1 MSKIAGLEQL
11 LSAAGSAVTAARQSS
26 STCDQLRRIPS
37 ASDLSEHLR
46 ERLKQ
51 QQLQELQELQRQHLQ
66 QVTLHR
72 QMLLQYQ
79 QEQLIQ
85 ERQARLLNEQKRLQ
99 IAQAALTQY
108 TDADGDDED
117 DGDDDA
123 ATEEDEDPRSALHRT
138 PTPTPTTLKQPQRQ
152 QQQQQRPSLPTSTLA
167 RSQQQQQIQHR
178 PSPTPPPHS
187 DTTSWKNGASL
198 APTPFQKSSPNEQR
212 LLQPR
217 PQSAQYHISSN
228 SESQPSSSKVSS
240 SSTTLLLNR
249 IIHNQQYEQ
258 RQQQRNNSSNSNGSL
273 DQSGSEN
280 HSRGKQSSKRK
291 DKLPPLPLPLP
302 LPANMDG
309 LPDFE
314 NIPASGSGK
323 KPKRRYRKT
332 ILRQQAQWLAAQINA
347 ENERRDAEG
356 KRRILN
362 HLRFAEHSRKLRTRL
377 EFAQYKLDHELHE
390 QPIHIAEELLE
401 EELEDLK
408 LLRRA
413 QSDSDDYAAN
423 QPRSPSAGRTG
434 LGRRRTTAPTMAVSG
449 PKGEATES
457 DTDDA
462 TALKKEKP
470 LTQRITTETARQP
483 PSSQPRGVRYY
494 KAVVTDQGRQ
504 IVRVEQPTKRPVGQ
518 DSEAPSTHSLQR
530 TPSNSTKPDL
540 KTQALK
546 KRSEDK
552 ALVDLANLPHAQEAL
567 RAQQERALKEL
578 QRRQQ
583 EQLEEL
589 KRIQQQQ
596 QEELI
601 RVMAETAAA
610 LEATIKKRSE
620 LGQVVT
626 DMKLATNQ
634 QKSHVSS
641 STSQDKENIQPPSQ
655 GTPTSIS
662 NSLNIVRSTQPLKA
676 LEVNHQRLGVTRT
689 VTSSSQSEFRRNQH
703 NGRDSSVQESHPRLP
718 LTPSKSVSRQNSGLE
733 ASPISSRSSLS
744 TSSTH
749 TMKHQLQAL
758 QSPQQQQQQQQ
769 IRSASRPTPIR
780 GLEDDRVT
788 SKQMDA
794 DLGRQAVFNSRT
806 SSSSSSS
813 SLVPCG
819 TNIQE
824 TRGQNLTTT
833 TMTPKKKKPLNP
845 IQKTS
850 STENILA
857 SVRHSHL
864 HRTSSASSSTGY
876 VRETTTASH
885 IQSSS
890 SSKRSAS
897 AVEDKENA
905 EPQLDSSRSTSSLPP
920 LYSSQKSQKH
930 VSSHQEVKQVKRSKK
945 TLTSDTPSA
954 SSVTS
959 SLSALVPAST
969 SFAST
974 AKISA
979 TISEVTVS
987 ATATTIPALSNNAV
1001 STRTQS
1007 PAPVLAPLTLLDTP
1021 STTIDEKPSV
1031 NLMTC
1036 FDQWTSDLGNDE
1048 FAFSLAN
1055 GPVHSKGSTGE
1066 EAPSSQTTIATS
1078 LALDLNPSPAALSAT
1093 ASLTPLTSTVGLAP
1107 TPGTTALDITDLADL
1122 ADLTDLA
1129 ELTDDAMSSSLG
1141 LGADVSS
1148 QLMASLSSPSAV
1160 APSMPRKFTSE
1171 DTIELEDSE
1180 LDQLLYSEVGEDFST
1195 FSHAFGAS
1203 AGSGIGVGLEPSASL
1218 LTDSTEQYDWCS
1230 TDLGLTTNGAREPR
1244 VAGLED
1250 TESLLP
1256 SEAFSAL
1263 LSTDPVMS
1271 SPGELLQP
1279 LDLDLDFNL
1288 HLMSSQS
1295 GLHPASQT
1303 DDVDGLED
1311 QVLMGG
1317 GDGSEIG
1324 SRATTPAA
1332 KNATAIAAMAPASGA
1347 TAAAT
1352 TLTLSRT
1359 ATPVLDSTASTLSSG
1374 LSEFSGGA
1382 TLSGL
1387 VPPTPEDTVHA
1398 GKGMSILGH
1407 NGSDMYTPMG
1417 LDGQTLDQQH
1427 QQVLFSAASN
1437 NRSKNPS
1444 SHGRPSTGATAT
1456 PVAAATSRSVVE
1468 EGEDAGEESEDDLPS
1483 GSLLK
1488 TPTKRPLGKTTLS
1501 SPMPRVSSSTV
1512 SATQMMMYLTD
1523 SLAGQKTAKSQH
1535 QQQQIH
1541 HWIDAWGSELSDVG
1555 VTAGSDDQRGDD
1567 EEGDDVEE
1575 EEEEEM
1581 DRGVGGYYGRPS
1593 QVYLSHD
1600 EEDEEGSH
1608 RFVQSGKPASFLLKV
1623 QQQQQQH
1630 RRHQKQQQH
1639 AKTNSATS
1647 YRRRE
1652 EENRTGSDHLDLHKS
1667 LRQYFDQLPA

>member
-37 ASDLSEHLR
+37 ASDLSEQLR

-123 ATEEDEDPRSALHRT
+123 ATEEDEDPRN
-138 PTPTPTTLKQPQRQ
+138 
-152 QQQQQRPSLPTSTLA
+152 
-167 RSQQQQQIQHR
+167 
-178 PSPTPPPHS
+178 
-187 DTTSWKNGASL
+187 TTSWKNGASL

-217 PQSAQYHISSN
+217 PQSAQYHVSSN

-240 SSTTLLLNR
+240 SSTTLLLSR

-434 LGRRRTTAPTMAVSG
+434 LGRRRTTAPAMAVSG

-483 PSSQPRGVRYY
+483 PSSQPKGVRYY

-626 DMKLATNQ
+626 DMKLATSQ
-634 QKSHVSS
+634 QKSLVSS

-676 LEVNHQRLGVTRT
+676 LEGNHQRLGITRT
-689 VTSSSQSEFRRNQH
+689 VTSSSPSEFRRNQH

-749 TMKHQLQAL
+749 TMKHHLQAL

-769 IRSASRPTPIR
+769 IRSTSRPTPTR
-780 GLEDDRVT
+780 GLDDDRVT
-788 SKQMDA
+788 SKPLDA

-806 SSSSSSS
+806 SSSSSV
-813 SLVPCG
+813 VPCS
-819 TNIQE
+819 TSIQE
-824 TRGQNLTTT
+824 TRGQNLTAT

-876 VRETTTASH
+876 VRETIAASH

-897 AVEDKENA
+897 AVEDKENT
-905 EPQLDSSRSTSSLPP
+905 EPRLDSSRSTSSLPP

-945 TLTSDTPSA
+945 SLISDTPSA
-954 SSVTS
+954 SSVSS
-959 SLSALVPAST
+959 SLSALVPATT

-974 AKISA
+974 TKISA

-1021 STTIDEKPSV
+1021 STTIDEKPRV

-1055 GPVHSKGSTGE
+1055 GPVHNKGSAGE
-1066 EAPSSQTTIATS
+1066 EAPSSQTTIATP

-1093 ASLTPLTSTVGLAP
+1093 ASLTPLTSTMGLAP

-1195 FSHAFGAS
+1195 FSHAFGTS
-1203 AGSGIGVGLEPSASL
+1203 AGSGMGVGLEPSASL

-1332 KNATAIAAMAPASGA
+1332 KNATVIAAMAPASGA

-1444 SHGRPSTGATAT
+1444 SHGRPPTGATAT
-1456 PVAAATSRSVVE
+1456 PVAAAASRSVVE
-1468 EGEDAGEESEDDLPS
+1468 EGEDAGEESENDLPS

-1501 SPMPRVSSSTV
+1501 SPMPRVSSPTI

-1541 HWIDAWGSELSDVG
+1541 HWVDAWGSELSDVG

-1575 EEEEEM
+1575 EEEEM
-1581 DRGVGGYYGRPS
+1581 DRGIGGYYGRPS
-1593 QVYLSHD
+1593 QVYLSQD

-1652 EENRTGSDHLDLHKS
+1652 EENRTGSDRLDLHKS